1 MKYKLLSVYNGEVQN
16 IGDYVQA
23 LAASQYMPSVDG
35 FVNREELSAYNGDE
49 CKMIMNGW
57 FMHHPENWPPSER
70 IKPLFV
76 AFHLNESVKSQ
87 MLTKEGID
95 YLKKHEPIGCR
106 DQYTASI
113 LSEAG
118 VASYFSGCLTLTL
131 GNKYRTDEKSQ
142 DVIVVDPMI
151 PGSKSFFDLL
161 KDSITFITHLP
172 SVLKISNKLYPAK
185 KGLLK
190 YVYTSRFFRCYTKW
204 IEKEDLVN
212 AIYIQQETEYYISG
226 FNSDYERLKEAER
239 LVQLYSKA
247 KYVLTSRIHCALPCL
262 GLGTPVYF
270 AIKDK
275 LDFISSCRMGGL
287 IELFNVF
294 RCSKKEVIPSFKIN
308 GRISKKNIVEN
319 KRTWVDLAKDLTEK
333 CTAFIN
339 G

>member
-1 MKYKLLSVYNGEVQN
+1 MKNKLLAVNNGKVQN

-23 LAASQYMPSVDG
+23 LAASQFLPSVDG
-35 FVNREELSAYNGDE
+35 FVNREELSEYDGEE

-113 LSEAG
+113 LAEAG
-118 VASYFSGCLTLTL
+118 VDSYFSGCLTF
-131 GNKYRTDEKSQ
+131 
-142 DVIVVDPMI
+142 MI
-151 PGSKSFFDLL
+151 PGSKSVIDLF
-161 KDSITFITHLP
+161 KDAVTFITHLP

-204 IEKEDLVN
+204 MEKEDLVN

-226 FNSDYERLKEAER
+226 FNSDHERLKEAER
-239 LVQLYSKA
+239 LVQMYSKA
-247 KYVLTSRIHCALPCL
+247 QYVLTSRIHCALPCL

-319 KRTWVDLAKDLTEK
+319 KSTWVDLAKDLTVK

>member
-70 IKPLFV
+70 INPLFV

-113 LSEAG
+113 LAEAG
-118 VASYFSGCLTLTL
+118 VVSYFSGCLTLTL
-131 GNKYRTDEKSQ
+131 GNKYKTDEKSQ

-151 PGSKSFFDLL
+151 PGSKSIIDLL
-161 KDSITFITHLP
+161 KDAVTFIAHLP
-172 SVLKISNKLYPAK
+172 SVLKISNKLYPSK

-190 YVYTSRFFRCYTKW
+190 YVYTSRFYRCYTKW

-226 FNSDYERLKEAER
+226 FNSDHERLQEAER

-247 KYVLTSRIHCALPCL
+247 QYVLTSRIHCALPCL

-294 RCSKKEVIPSFKIN
+294 RCSKKEVIPSFEIEGKL
-308 GRISKKNIVEN
+308 GKKNIVEN